1 MTTSHTP
8 GTPGTPR
15 TPGTSRTP
23 GTPGETRTPCP
34 TTVLRCPVATVTAT
48 TPALLLRSWREDDAA
63 ALAEGH
69 RNDPTEPPPGAP
81 AIRNE
86 TDGSRWIHLQQQA
99 WTDGT
104 RYAFA
109 VREAHH
115 DGSEGPLLAHVVLKD
130 AAPGSPSAEVGYWT
144 APQARGRGIAPR
156 ALEALTTWAF
166 STFAPTGLT
175 HLNLLHQVTNQ
186 ASCRVAQ
193 KTDYAYSHTLPPY
206 PPMYP
211 QEGHVHVAR
220 APARPGGAQPRR
232 A

>member
-8 GTPGTPR
+8 GTPGTPGE
-15 TPGTSRTP
+15 TH
-23 GTPGETRTPCP
+23 TPGETRTPCP
-34 TTVLRCPVATVTAT
+34 TTVLRCPVATVTATAT

-69 RNDPTEPPPGAP
+69 RDDPTEAPPGAP

-86 TDGSRWIHLQQQA
+86 TEGLRWIHLQQQA
-99 WTDGT
+99 WTAGT

-109 VREAHH
+109 VLETRP
-115 DGSEGPLLAHVVLKD
+115 DDSEGALLAHVVLKD
-130 AAPGSPSAEVGYWT
+130 AAPGSSSAEVGYWT
-144 APQARGRGIAPR
+144 APRARGRGIAPR
-156 ALEALTTWAF
+156 ALETLTTWAF
-166 STFAPTGLT
+166 TTFAPTGLT
-175 HLNLLHQVTNQ
+175 HLNLLHQVTNL

-193 KTDYAYSHTLPPY
+193 KTDYAYSHTLPPC